1 MAHQQRQRPYPW
13 YRGKSVP
20 DPASHAHGCGRLLR
34 RLGVEEGDLQP
45 ALAVGAGEPV
55 DGQDEAAAGLT
66 DGLAAAGVGA
76 GLCAGPALLDCR
88 TYNP

>member
-1 MAHQQRQRPYPW
+1 MSQTLPPMRTVAAGSSGGW
-13 YRGKSVP
+13 GI
-20 DPASHAHGCGRLLR
+20 
-34 RLGVEEGDLQP
+34 EEGDLQP
-45 ALAVGAGEPV
+45 ALAVGAGGPV

>member
-1 MAHQQRQRPYPW
+1 MSQTP
-13 YRGKSVP
+13 
-20 DPASHAHGCGRLLR
+20 PAHAHGCGRLLG

-45 ALAVGAGEPV
+45 ALAVGAGGPV
-55 DGQDEAAAGLT
+55 DGQDE
-66 DGLAAAGVGA
+66 AAAGVGA